1 MIRDEYCRAAR
12 VHRVL
17 DGDTL
22 DIDIDL
28 GWGLT
33 FRERVRLAWRDCQ
46 DATED
51 EMDGGCNEIQD

>member
-33 FRERVRLAWRDCQ
+33 FRERVRLANV
-46 DATED
+46 DAPEVRGA
-51 EMDGGCNEIQD
+51 EKAYGNAVA